1 MRSSSTVIRG
11 AYMLRLL
18 TKLTG
23 VLVVFVAMSSATAD
37 ETGEWYYPEWL
48 AKAPHTPVFQ
58 VRDTVNK
65 YGRYAAE
72 TKTVNLGDL
81 IKYHGHFCGGLVESA
96 LSLSVAFNTLFA
108 DGVIDRTD
116 LKIASN
122 NSACGGDVAAYL
134 TGARTRFGSHVI
146 DPKLK
151 ESDFV
156 VQKVST
162 RQTVRVSINVKTYP
176 HDVRT
181 LMRKIELGE
190 ATPENLDRFQALQW
204 AYARKLVNQPGN
216 ESVVLVRSPDYVW
229 PKTSCGD
236 MGRRRDNDYKL
247 TPQKASLS
255 CERYIC
261 NQM

>member
-1 MRSSSTVIRG
+1 M
-11 AYMLRLL
+11 L

-23 VLVVFVAMSSATAD
+23 VLLVFVAMGSAMAD
-37 ETGEWYYPEWL
+37 EAGKWYYPEWL
-48 AKAPHTPVFQ
+48 AKAPHAPVFH

-65 YGRYAAE
+65 YGRYATE
-72 TKTVNLGDL
+72 TKTITLGDL

-96 LSLSVAFNTLFA
+96 VSLSIALNTLFP

-122 NSACGGDVAAYL
+122 NSACGGDVVAYL
-134 TGARTRFGSHVI
+134 TGARTRFGSHLI

-156 VQKVST
+156 LQKVST
-162 RQTVRVSINVKTYP
+162 GQMVRASINAKTYP

-181 LMRKIELGE
+181 LMRQVELGE

-204 AYARKLVNQPGN
+204 AYARKLINQPGN
-216 ESVVLVRSPDYVW
+216 ESVVLVINPTYVW
-229 PKTSCGD
+229 PKATCSD
-236 MGRRRDNDYKL
+236 MGKRRDNDYKRA
-247 TPQKASLS
+247 PQKASLS

>member
-1 MRSSSTVIRG
+1 
-11 AYMLRLL
+11 MLRFF
-18 TKLTG
+18 TKLIG
-23 VLVVFVAMSSATAD
+23 FLLLFIAMNSVMAD

-48 AKAPHTPVFQ
+48 AKAPHAPAFQ

-65 YGRYAAE
+65 YGRYATE
-72 TKTVNLGDL
+72 TKTITLGDL

-96 LSLSVAFNTLFA
+96 VSLSVAFNTLFL

-134 TGARTRFGSHVI
+134 TGARTRFGSHLI
-146 DPKLK
+146 DQKLK

-162 RQTVRVSINVKTYP
+162 GQTVRVSINTETYP

-181 LMRKIELGE
+181 LMRQIELGE
-190 ATPENLDRFQALQW
+190 ATPKTLDRFQALQW

-216 ESVVLVRSPDYVW
+216 ESVVLVSNPAYVW
-229 PKTSCGD
+229 TKPPCRD
-236 MGRRRDNDYKL
+236 MGRRRDNDYKSVL
-247 TPQKASLS
+247 QKAILT
-255 CERYIC
+255 CERYVC
-261 NQM
+261 SAS